1 VLGVFACKGGPHL
14 WESSDIKSNP
24 SSCLQYREM
33 RDDQAPPGPYGMNS
47 LEDEKRMD
55 VLFAAVLGGQSVTGG
70 LAQRM
75 YLSIHILE

>member
-1 VLGVFACKGGPHL
+1 
-14 WESSDIKSNP
+14 
-24 SSCLQYREM
+24 M

-55 VLFAAVLGGQSVTGG
+55 VLFAAVLGGQSVTEG

-75 YLSIHILE
+75 YLSVHTME